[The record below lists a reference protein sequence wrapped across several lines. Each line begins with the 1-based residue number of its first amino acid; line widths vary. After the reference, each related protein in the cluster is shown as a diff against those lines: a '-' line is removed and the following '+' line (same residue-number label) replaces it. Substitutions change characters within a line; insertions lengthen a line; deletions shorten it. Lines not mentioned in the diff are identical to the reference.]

1 MQVADFQPPFKPYL
15 SARLR
20 EHPSEN
26 PIQCEG
32 TLSDALNPKMLKWSA
47 NRIRVYRRM

>member
-1 MQVADFQPPFKPYL
+1 MQFADLRPPFKPYL
-15 SARLR
+15 STALH

-26 PIQCEG
+26 QIQCEG
-32 TLSDALNPKMLKWSA
+32 TLSDALNPKTLKWSA